1 MRIDVHTHIFPPEI
15 VQDRNRFFS
24 GEPTFKLLYDSPK
37 AKLATAEDLLGIMDR
52 DGVDRA
58 VVFGFP
64 WRGLEVTIRNNDYVL
79 EAAARYAPRLIP
91 MGCVYPLSE
100 GAVEE
105 AGRCLRSGAKGLG
118 ELAIY
123 DACDPDEAL
132 KRFHD
137 LIQCCRSH
145 NGILLVHAN
154 EPVGHWYPGKA
165 PLGLEFYYSLARL
178 AAGTPM
184 ILAHWGGGLCFYELL
199 KKDAP
204 EVLAQVYYDTAAS
217 PFLYQPAIYTQMT
230 KALGAGK
237 ILFGSDY
244 PLLPPRK
251 YFQEMTEAQL
261 SAEEMAAI
269 SGESAARLFDGS
281 FHLES
286 NRSMRNS

>member
-15 VQDRNRFFS
+15 VRDRNRFFS
-24 GEPTFKLLYDSPK
+24 GEPVFQLLYDSPK
-37 AKLATAEDLLGIMDR
+37 ARLATAEDLLQIMDR
-52 DGVDRA
+52 DGIDRA

-64 WRGLEVTIRNNDYVL
+64 WRGSEVTVRNNDYVL

-105 AGRCLRSGAKGLG
+105 AGRCLRSGARGLG

-132 KRFHD
+132 KRFQD

-145 NGILLVHAN
+145 DGILLVHAN

-165 PLGLEFYYSLARL
+165 PLGLDFYYSLARL
-178 AAGTPM
+178 AAGIPM

-199 KKDAP
+199 KRDAP

-217 PFLYQPAIYTQMT
+217 PFLYHPSIYSHMT
-230 KALGAGK
+230 KALSAGK
-237 ILFGSDY
+237 ILLGSDY
-244 PLLPPRK
+244 PLLPPRR
-251 YFQEMTEAQL
+251 YFQEMADAQL
-261 SAEEMAAI
+261 TPEQIEAVC
-269 SGESAARLFDGS
+269 GENAARLFGVTTQLQS
-281 FHLES
+281 S
-286 NRSMRNS
+286 RSTP